1 MNIEA
6 FLWSAASLNL
16 LTAPHGELRIG
27 GKDRAAVEFG
37 LRKGIVLGSW
47 NGGMLLFQGF
57 GPRGEEFVRLAL
69 SDPALRRAVEEEFPT
84 STRFHLKAVF
94 RFLQAREGKASAKSG
109 EGPA

>member
-16 LTAPHGELRIG
+16 LTAAHGELRIG
-27 GKDRAAVEFG
+27 GKDRAAIEFG
-37 LRKGIVLGSW
+37 LRKEIVLGSW

-84 STRFHLKAVF
+84 ATRFHLKAAF
-94 RFLQAREGKASAKSG
+94 RFLEARKGKNPS
-109 EGPA
+109 E